1 MKYIIGIGRTFGFNI
16 ENIHLAITSLESQQN
31 IRIIRK
37 ASLYRSKAVL
47 KEDAP
52 KEWDIRFFNT
62 AVKICS
68 SLKPD
73 ELLVLLKDIE
83 LKIGR

>member
-1 MKYIIGIGRTFGFNI
+1 MQYIIGIGTNSGFTI
-16 ENIHLAITSLESQQN
+16 ENIHLAITELESQQN

-37 ASLYRSKAVL
+37 ASLYSRKAVL

-52 KEWDIRFFNT
+52 KEGDIRLLNT
-62 AVKICS
+62 AVKISS

-73 ELLVLLKDIE
+73 
-83 LKIGR
+83 